1 MSNYG
6 TNTDE
11 VFKNY
16 EPEIKKA
23 KYGESNKL
31 NVENATTDEI
41 LSALEADD
49 SEIVAIEEGDVKKMF
64 LLVEK
69 NFLKNQELRIKYKDE
84 PLKFLDSEVELNTSI
99 QELNA
104 LVTETHLYPTIV
116 EINGSETLIQLM
128 NHENIDIVITVIFLL
143 HELIPNSE
151 ESCEDERSVS
161 ILMNSLMEN
170 KLIEALVKQGF
181 ERLDENKEE
190 ESEAINNILTIVEN
204 LLCFNPTYASNCVE
218 EGLFLW
224 ILKKVTS
231 KCANNNNVFYMAQVL
246 AQILQISSEAR
257 SGITDNFNGIEAL
270 LIKLSTYRKKDP
282 VGNDELEFMENLFD
296 CLCASFLYQ
305 PNRTTFVNDEGL
317 QLMNL
322 MLREKKLCRQSALK
336 VLAHA
341 TTSEDGKYVC
351 ENYIKACGLS
361 TLLNLF
367 MRTPPKKKRKDTNAE
382 EHEEFVTSILDALLR
397 YTKEKERLEI
407 FQRFS
412 ENNCEKVDRCIELFV
427 KYQDKINKYDQRRK
441 KALLQLGGDQ
451 VTEDQDQLNTKRLD
465 HGLFTLQ
472 QVTLI
477 LSDICAFG
485 PLECSRRV
493 SKLFQMRFKNK
504 KISQRIVP
512 ILEEYSE
519 ILGEEGE
526 NERLRI
532 RQIISK
538 LSKVEK
544 EIDI

>member
-1 MSNYG
+1 MSNHG
-6 TNTDE
+6 TNVDE
-11 VFKNY
+11 FFKNY
-16 EPEIKKA
+16 EPEIKKV
-23 KYGESNKL
+23 KYDERGKVNGENSTK
-31 NVENATTDEI
+31 DEI
-41 LSALEADD
+41 LLALEADD
-49 SEIVAIEEGDVKKMF
+49 SELVTIDDSDVRKMF

-69 NFLKNQELRIKYKDE
+69 NFLKNQGLRIKHINE

-99 QELNA
+99 QELNC

-116 EINGSETLIQLM
+116 EVKGTETLIQLM
-128 NHENIDIVITVIFLL
+128 THENIDIVITVIFLL
-143 HELIPNSE
+143 QELTPNSE
-151 ESCEDERSVS
+151 EACEDEKSVS
-161 ILMNSLMEN
+161 ILLNSLIEN
-170 KLIEALVKQGF
+170 KLIEALVKQGL
-181 ERLDENKEE
+181 ERLDEEKEE

-204 LLCFNPTYASNCVE
+204 LLSFNPTYSLNFVN

-224 ILKKVTS
+224 ILQKVT
-231 KCANNNNVFYMAQVL
+231 KKGENNNNIFYMAQLL
-246 AQILQISSEAR
+246 AQLLQISSEAR
-257 SGITDNFNGIEAL
+257 MAITDNYNGIEAL
-270 LIKLSTYRKKDP
+270 LVKLSTYRKRDP
-282 VGNDELEFMENLFD
+282 VGSDELEFMENLFD
-296 CLCASFLYQ
+296 CLCASFLYP

-367 MRTPPKKKRKDTNAE
+367 MRTPSKKKRKDTNAE

-397 YTKEKERLEI
+397 YTSNEERSKI
-407 FQRFS
+407 FERFN
-412 ENNCEKVDRCIELFV
+412 ENNCEKIDRCIELFT
-427 KYQDKINKYDQRRK
+427 KYQEKINKYDEKRK
-441 KALLQLGGDQ
+441 KVLAKLGSDK
-451 VTEDQDQLNTKRLD
+451 VIEDQEQLNSKRLD
-465 HGLFTLQ
+465 QGLFTLQ

-477 LSDICAFG
+477 LTDVCAYG
-485 PLECSRRV
+485 SKECSRRV

-504 KISQRIVP
+504 KISQRLVP

-519 ILGEEGE
+519 MLGEGSET
-526 NERLRI
+526 ERLRI
-532 RQIISK
+532 NQIVSR